1 MFKFNQS
8 NLTDDEFL
16 RLNDID
22 NERLM
27 EWYDTAQEHTELIEA
42 LNNVDVVH
50 ESCLD
55 DLYNTLVIRDL
66 IDKDIQQQFDWL
78 QSRIKQTREEF
89 ENTIINKYV
98 NEKL

>member
-8 NLTDDEFL
+8 NLSDDEFL

-22 NERLM
+22 NERIL
-27 EWYDTAQEHTELIEA
+27 EWYDTRQNHHDLKDA
-42 LNNVDVVH
+42 LMDVDITH

-55 DLYNTLVIRDL
+55 DLYNALVIRDL
-66 IDKDIQQQFDWL
+66 IDDDIQEQFHNL
-78 QSRIKQTREEF
+78 KSRIKQTREEF
-89 ENTIINKYV
+89 ENTIFNKYI